1 MRKLFLAL
9 FTAAILAPCAL
20 AQSQGAPT
28 LRIVSED
35 GNNLPS
41 ELLYGNTRVKP
52 LRLRPGT
59 NQPITIDDA
68 DFFVQQQYVDFFS
81 RFPDQP
87 GFQFW
92 LGQIANCNPKP
103 GCTDGQRTNTSG
115 AFFLSIEFQ
124 ETGYLVYK
132 TYGAAFGTTRVGGTV
147 PVTFQEFLPDTRTIG
162 KNVIVNQGDWQG
174 QIEANKV
181 AFFNAFVARSQFTS
195 AYPSSMSAAQFVDAL
210 NANTGNSLTSAERD
224 SLVSQ
229 LGSGAKTR
237 AQVLRAVAENQTFST
252 KEKNRAFV
260 LMQYFG
266 YLRRN
271 PFDSPDSDFQ
281 GYNFWL
287 TKLNNH
293 GGDFHAAEMVR
304 SFLVSSEYTTRF

>member
-1 MRKLFLAL
+1 MRKLLLAIFVVVAL
-9 FTAAILAPCAL
+9 VSLPAL

-59 NQPITIDDA
+59 NTPITINDA

-81 RFPDQP
+81 RFPDQS

-92 LGQIANCNPKP
+92 MGQITAC
-103 GCTDGQRTNTSG
+103 GTDAACTQRARVNTSG
-115 AFFLSIEFQ
+115 AFFLAIEFQ
-124 ETGYLVYK
+124 TTGYYVYRIHKASFGNLPRYESFMPNARAVGSGVVVGPNTNWQAQLETNKQNFVNSWVASSAFLAEYPSGMANDAYVDKLIQRAGLAAGDVNRDALVASLNSQ
-132 TYGAAFGTTRVGGTV
+132 T
-147 PVTFQEFLPDTRTIG
+147 DTRAGVLRKIA
-162 KNVIVNQGDWQG
+162 
-174 QIEANKV
+174 ESSA
-181 AFFNAFVARSQFTS
+181 FNA
-195 AYPSSMSAAQFVDAL
+195 
-210 NANTGNSLTSAERD
+210 
-224 SLVSQ
+224 
-229 LGSGAKTR
+229 
-237 AQVLRAVAENQTFST
+237 
-252 KEKNRAFV
+252 KEKNPAFV

-271 PFDSPDSDFQ
+271 PNDAPDTDLT

-287 TKLNNH
+287 SKLNQF
-293 GGDFHAAEMVR
+293 GGDFHAAEMVKA
-304 SFLVSSEYTTRF
+304 FIVSQEYKSRF